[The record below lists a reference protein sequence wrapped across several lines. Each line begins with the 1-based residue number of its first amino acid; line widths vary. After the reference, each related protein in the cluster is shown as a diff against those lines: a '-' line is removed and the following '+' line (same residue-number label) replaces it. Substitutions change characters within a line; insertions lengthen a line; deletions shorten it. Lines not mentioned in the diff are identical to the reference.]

1 MARFRSRSRNG
12 AAAPWRLLRRHR
24 TIRGVRL
31 YSDEKE
37 RDMSATPNQEERL
50 LITAR
55 GYERLSREL
64 DRLQEE
70 ERRRL
75 AGLLHEARGD
85 GGLEDNPT
93 LIDLLDE
100 RAQLEGR
107 IATLEGRLAAAEIAP
122 PPSNGRAAIGSVVR
136 MRDVARGDILEYE
149 LVGPLEGDP
158 ADGRIS
164 VAAPIGRAL
173 VGQRRGARIEVE
185 TPRGPVVLEVT
196 AVRPAPHA
204 RASEAA

>member
-1 MARFRSRSRNG
+1 
-12 AAAPWRLLRRHR
+12 
-24 TIRGVRL
+24 
-31 YSDEKE
+31 
-37 RDMSATPNQEERL
+37 MSVTPNQEERV

-75 AGLLHEARGD
+75 SGLLREARGD
-85 GGLEDNPT
+85 GGLDDNPA

-100 RAQLEGR
+100 RAQLEER
-107 IATLEGRLAAAEIAP
+107 ITTLDGRLAAAEIAP
-122 PPSNGRAAIGSVVR
+122 APSDGRAAIGSVVR
-136 MRDVARGDILEYE
+136 MRDVARGDVLEYE

-158 ADGRIS
+158 AGGCIS
-164 VAAPIGRAL
+164 VDAPIGRAL
-173 VGQRRGARIEVE
+173 LGQRRGARIEVAA
-185 TPRGPVVLEVT
+185 PRGTVALEVT
-196 AVRPAPHA
+196 AVGPAPHA

>member
-1 MARFRSRSRNG
+1 VTA
-12 AAAPWRLLRRHR
+12 
-24 TIRGVRL
+24 
-31 YSDEKE
+31 
-37 RDMSATPNQEERL
+37 NQEERV

-75 AGLLHEARGD
+75 SGLLREARGD
-85 GGLEDNPT
+85 GGLDDNPA
-93 LIDLLDE
+93 LVDLLDE

-107 IATLEGRLAAAEIAP
+107 IATLEGHLAAAEIAP
-122 PPSNGRAAIGSVVR
+122 APSDGQAAIGSVVR
-136 MRDVARGDILEYE
+136 MLDVARGDVLEYE

-158 ADGRIS
+158 AKGCIS
-164 VAAPIGRAL
+164 VASPIGRAL
-173 VGQRRGARIEVE
+173 VGKGRGARIEVA
-185 TPRGPVVLEVT
+185 TPRGTIALDVT
-196 AVRPAPHA
+196 GVRPAPQR

>member
-1 MARFRSRSRNG
+1 
-12 AAAPWRLLRRHR
+12 
-24 TIRGVRL
+24 
-31 YSDEKE
+31 
-37 RDMSATPNQEERL
+37 MSVTPNQEERV

-75 AGLLHEARGD
+75 AGLLHEARDD
-85 GGLEDNPT
+85 GGLDDNPT

-107 IATLEGRLAAAEIAP
+107 IAMLEGRLAAAEIAP
-122 PPSNGRAAIGSVVR
+122 APSNGRAAIGSVVR
-136 MRDVARGDILEYE
+136 MRDVARGDVLEYE

-158 ADGRIS
+158 ASGRIS
-164 VAAPIGRAL
+164 VAAPVGRAL
-173 VGQRRGARIEVE
+173 LGQRRGARIEVA
-185 TPRGPVVLEVT
+185 TPRGPVTLEVT
-196 AVRPAPHA
+196 AVRRAPHE

>member
-1 MARFRSRSRNG
+1 
-12 AAAPWRLLRRHR
+12 
-24 TIRGVRL
+24 
-31 YSDEKE
+31 
-37 RDMSATPNQEERL
+37 MSVTTNQEERV

-75 AGLLHEARGD
+75 AGLLQEARGD
-85 GGLEDNPT
+85 GGLDDNPT

-122 PPSNGRAAIGSVVR
+122 PPGNGRAAIGSVVR

-158 ADGRIS
+158 ANGCIS
-164 VAAPIGRAL
+164 IAAPIGRAL
-173 VGQRRGARIEVE
+173 LGQRRGARLEVA
-185 TPRGPVVLEVT
+185 TPRGPVTLEVT